1 MENHKLFNIIRLLR
15 PHQWIKNNFVLV
27 GVVFGFQGADANDW
41 LNAIFAFVAF
51 CLSAS
56 AVYIFNDMHD
66 VELDR
71 LHPRKSKRPLAS
83 GVISRKEAIIIS
95 CSFTIFGCIFAWL
108 ASPMVVL
115 FVVCYL
121 TINIFYTYRLKNI
134 AVVDVFC
141 ISCGFMLRLLAGT
154 VGIGIS
160 PTGWLLITGMMITLL
175 LGFGKRRSELASGSK
190 EEARKSL
197 KQYSIPLL
205 DTYIAICAAA
215 TIIAYSL
222 YTLDSSTINL
232 HQTSYLILT
241 TPVVMFGIFRYLHLI
256 HSFGKGQDT
265 SKDLLTDVPL
275 LITAFVWCLVAMSIM
290 YFHL

>member
-1 MENHKLFNIIRLLR
+1 
-15 PHQWIKNNFVLV
+15 
-27 GVVFGFQGADANDW
+27 
-41 LNAIFAFVAF
+41 
-51 CLSAS
+51 
-56 AVYIFNDMHD
+56 
-66 VELDR
+66 
-71 LHPRKSKRPLAS
+71 
-83 GVISRKEAIIIS
+83 
-95 CSFTIFGCIFAWL
+95 
-108 ASPMVVL
+108 MVVL